1 MICRN
6 SLFCLFSRRRWSTI
20 CALVAG
26 VQTCALPIS
35 AAGALAGGGYT
46 LLAGAEVPTLRSFI
60 AALLVL
66 IAFLMGREALTLRL
80 VAAGALIVLI
90 WRPESLA
97 GPSFQLS
104 FAAVTAIIALH
115 EGRPMKHFLARREEP
130 WRFRLRSEEEHTS
143 ELQSLMRSS
152 YAV

>member
-1 MICRN
+1 M
-6 SLFCLFSRRRWSTI
+6 RRSGLAHLRSISGLHVT
-20 CALVAG
+20 AG
-26 VQTCALPIS
+26 VGFAMLLTMRLLALSPRLALAGIVLPLAA

-90 WRPESLA
+90 WRPDSPVA
-97 GPSFQLS
+97 PGFQLS
-104 FAAVTAIIALH
+104 LERKST
-115 EGRPMKHFLARREEP
+115 
-130 WRFRLRSEEEHTS
+130 RLNSIP
-143 ELQSLMRSS
+143 
-152 YAV
+152 

>member
-1 MICRN
+1 M
-6 SLFCLFSRRRWSTI
+6 RRSGLAHRLSISGLHVTAVVGFAMLLTMRLL
-20 CALVAG
+20 ALSPRLALAG
-26 VQTCALPIS
+26 IVLPLAA

-80 VAAGALIVLI
+80 VAAGALIVLL

-104 FAAVTAIIALH
+104 FVAVTAIIPLQA
-115 EGRPMKHFLARREEP
+115 GAPMKHFRPDKRG
-130 WRFRLRSEEEHTS
+130 
-143 ELQSLMRSS
+143 
-152 YAV
+152 